1 MLGHWQ
7 TLIRGIVEQPE
18 ARIDELP
25 LLSAEEEKQLVVE
38 RNRTEVVWGEQR
50 WVHEQF
56 EEQAEL
62 RRDEVGL
69 DFEGR
74 ELSYGELNVR
84 ANQLAHYLR
93 KMGVG
98 PEVPVGICMQRSVE
112 MVVGLLGIMKAGGAY
127 VPLDPDYPAE
137 RLAFMAQASG
147 TGGAGG
153 ARGGGDRA
161 PEQGQPGGGV
171 KRGKP
176 GVCDLYLRLD
186 GAAQRSDEHACG
198 AAEPA
203 AVDAGGIPVERG
215 GSSATEDAVQL

>member
-1 MLGHWQ
+1 
-7 TLIRGIVEQPE
+7 
-18 ARIDELP
+18 
-25 LLSAEEEKQLVVE
+25 
-38 RNRTEVVWGEQR
+38 
-50 WVHEQF
+50 VHEQF

-112 MVVGLLGIMKAGGAY
+112 MGVGLLGIMKAGGAY

-137 RLAFMAQASG
+137 RLAFMVEDAQAPVVL
-147 TGGAGG
+147 TQA
-153 ARGGGDRA
+153 AVAERLPKLRGQVVQVER
-161 PEQGQPGGGV
+161 EEEEI
-171 KRGKP
+171 
-176 GVCDLYLRLD
+176 RLD